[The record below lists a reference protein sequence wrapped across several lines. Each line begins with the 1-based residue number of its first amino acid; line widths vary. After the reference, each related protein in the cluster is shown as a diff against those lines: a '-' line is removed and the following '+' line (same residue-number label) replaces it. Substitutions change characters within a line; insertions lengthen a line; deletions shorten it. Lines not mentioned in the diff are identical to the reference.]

1 MPAKLVR
8 AYADT
13 SVFGGVYDE
22 EFERPSIA
30 FFQEVREG
38 RRTLVVSD
46 IIRRE
51 IATAPFAVQL
61 LLDEMLSYAEVAP
74 VTAEAL
80 HLRDTYLSRG
90 ILTPK
95 WLDDALHVALATV
108 SSCNVIVSWNF
119 KHIVH
124 SQKIPL
130 FNAVNVL
137 EGYDAISIYSPREVI
152 YYEDEDI

>member
-1 MPAKLVR
+1 MAAKIVR

-13 SVFGGVYDE
+13 SVFGGVYDA
-22 EFERPSIA
+22 EFETPSLA
-30 FFQEVREG
+30 FFQEVREDK
-38 RRTLVVSD
+38 RRLVVSD

-51 IATAPFAVQL
+51 VASAPLAVRL
-61 LLDEMLSYAEVAP
+61 LFDEMLAYSEVAP

-80 HLRDTYLSRG
+80 RLRDTYLSRG

-108 SSCNVIVSWNF
+108 SGCDVIISWNF

-137 EGYDAISIYSPREVI
+137 EGYNAISIYSPREVI
-152 YYEDEDI
+152 SYENEDI